1 MKYTLFPSIG
11 FSICA
16 LVFLSLVGIMYLS
29 KKKYKNLENNI
40 FAFMLVFT
48 IVLLI
53 LEIVCVYTM
62 SIRNEIPKLNEVLCR
77 GYILGAIIWT
87 TSFIAYIWSLG
98 TRNKKVKNKRKRN
111 VILTILLF
119 VIISILFGISCFNPI
134 TYSGGSGELYVIG
147 GDAVSVVYVAGFAM
161 VTALLFFLLK
171 NNLKLPWAQR
181 APIYFVVVFF
191 AVVTAF
197 QILSGYDFNDL
208 TYIFAFCVTALYF
221 TIESQDNKLISEL
234 EKSKE
239 EAIEADKAKTE
250 FLSNMSHEIRTP
262 LNAIVGF
269 SQGLKEEELPSKAIE
284 EVNDIISASNT
295 LLEIV
300 NGILDISKIEANKI
314 EIVNKEYDFKV
325 MFKELVALSK
335 ARLGDKPL
343 EFRYSCDASIPD
355 TLYGDETRVKQ
366 IIINI
371 LTNAIKYTKEGY
383 FDFQVHSV
391 NKDGVCR
398 LIISVEDSGIGI
410 KEENI
415 KKLFTKFE
423 RFDEK
428 NTTIE
433 GTGLGLAITKMLVE
447 LMHGKIIVQSKYG
460 EGSKFTIILDQKIVL
475 GKKLEQK
482 VVQSDVISDYHD
494 KKILIVDDNELNLK
508 VAMRLLEKYH
518 LNITTATSGFECIDL
533 ITSNNK
539 YDLILLD
546 DMMPKL
552 SGVDTLHRLKENE
565 LFNMPVV
572 CLTANAIEGMKDNY
586 LKEGFD
592 DYLAKPIDRIELNR
606 VLHTYLDK

>member
-1 MKYTLFPSIG
+1 M
-11 FSICA
+11 
-16 LVFLSLVGIMYLS
+16 
-29 KKKYKNLENNI
+29 
-40 FAFMLVFT
+40 
-48 IVLLI
+48 
-53 LEIVCVYTM
+53 
-62 SIRNEIPKLNEVLCR
+62 
-77 GYILGAIIWT
+77 
-87 TSFIAYIWSLG
+87 
-98 TRNKKVKNKRKRN
+98 
-111 VILTILLF
+111 
-119 VIISILFGISCFNPI
+119 
-134 TYSGGSGELYVIG
+134 
-147 GDAVSVVYVAGFAM
+147 
-161 VTALLFFLLK
+161 
-171 NNLKLPWAQR
+171 
-181 APIYFVVVFF
+181 
-191 AVVTAF
+191 
-197 QILSGYDFNDL
+197 
-208 TYIFAFCVTALYF
+208 
-221 TIESQDNKLISEL
+221 
-234 EKSKE
+234 
-239 EAIEADKAKTE
+239 
-250 FLSNMSHEIRTP
+250 
-262 LNAIVGF
+262 
-269 SQGLKEEELPSKAIE
+269 
-284 EVNDIISASNT
+284 
-295 LLEIV
+295 
-300 NGILDISKIEANKI
+300 
-314 EIVNKEYDFKV
+314 
-325 MFKELVALSK
+325 
-335 ARLGDKPL
+335 
-343 EFRYSCDASIPD
+343 
-355 TLYGDETRVKQ
+355 
-366 IIINI
+366 
-371 LTNAIKYTKEGY
+371 GY

-460 EGSKFTIILDQKIVL
+460 EGSKFTIILDQRIVE

-508 VAMRLLEKYH
+508 VAKRLLEKYH

-533 ITSNNK
+533 IASNNK

>member
-1 MKYTLFPSIG
+1 MSTISLSFII
-11 FSICA
+11 FSIVYSIV
-16 LVFLSLVGIMYLS
+16 LNIIYYS
-29 KKKYKNLENNI
+29 KSHIDLKETTI
-40 FAFMLVFT
+40 FAILLPLNL
-48 IVLLI
+48 IGLI
-53 LEIVCVYTM
+53 LELVCILVSNNPIKAIPATITKLYLAYLISFVFFMSLYIYAVCYMSGKNDKPKYYNVLKKITIVIY
-62 SIRNEIPKLNEVLCR
+62 
-77 GYILGAIIWT
+77 
-87 TSFIAYIWSLG
+87 
-98 TRNKKVKNKRKRN
+98 
-111 VILTILLF
+111 
-119 VIISILFGISCFNPI
+119 IISLIIMAILPIETAVGHATGLAVNFVFGIS
-134 TYSGGSGELYVIG
+134 TL
-147 GDAVSVVYVAGFAM
+147 AM
-161 VTALLFFLLK
+161 VVWLITTIKNFKRIKATKFIPLLSFMC
-171 NNLKLPWAQR
+171 
-181 APIYFVVVFF
+181 
-191 AVVTAF
+191 
-197 QILSGYDFNDL
+197 LSGVMSLVQKVHPEVTFITSIEFL
-208 TYIFAFCVTALYF
+208 VIFFMYF
-221 TIESQDNKLISEL
+221 TIENPDMKLIEQL
-234 EKSKE
+234 NQAK
-239 EAIEADKAKTE
+239 IQADKANLAKSE
-250 FLSNMSHEIRTP
+250 FLSSMSHEIRTP

-269 SQGLKEEELPSKAIE
+269 SQGLKEEKLPSKAIE

-314 EIVNKEYDFKV
+314 EIVNKEYDFKM

-343 EFRYSCDASIPD
+343 EFRYSCDAAIPD
-355 TLYGDETRVKQ
+355 TLFGDETRVKQ

-391 NKDGVCR
+391 IKDDVCR

-494 KKILIVDDNELNLK
+494 KKILIVDDNLLNLK
-508 VAMRLLEKYH
+508 VAKRLLEKYH
-518 LNITTATSGFECIDL
+518 LNITMATSGFECIDL
-533 ITSNNK
+533 IASNNK

-552 SGVDTLHRLKENE
+552 SGVDTLHRLKENK

>member
-1 MKYTLFPSIG
+1 MSTISLSFII
-11 FSICA
+11 FSIVYSIV
-16 LVFLSLVGIMYLS
+16 LNIIYYS
-29 KKKYKNLENNI
+29 KSHIDLKETTI
-40 FAFMLVFT
+40 FAILLPLNL
-48 IVLLI
+48 IGLI
-53 LEIVCVYTM
+53 LELVCILVSNNPIKAIPATITKLYLAYLISFVFFMSLYIYAVCYMSGKNDKPKYYNALKKITIVIY
-62 SIRNEIPKLNEVLCR
+62 
-77 GYILGAIIWT
+77 
-87 TSFIAYIWSLG
+87 
-98 TRNKKVKNKRKRN
+98 
-111 VILTILLF
+111 
-119 VIISILFGISCFNPI
+119 IISLIIMAILPIETAVGHATGLAVNFVFGISTLAMVVWLI
-134 TYSGGSGELYVIG
+134 TTIKNFKRIKATKFIPLLSFMCLSGVM
-147 GDAVSVVYVAGFAM
+147 SVVQKVYPE
-161 VTALLFFLLK
+161 VTFITSIEFLVIFFM
-171 NNLKLPWAQR
+171 
-181 APIYFVVVFF
+181 
-191 AVVTAF
+191 
-197 QILSGYDFNDL
+197 
-208 TYIFAFCVTALYF
+208 YF
-221 TIESQDNKLISEL
+221 TIENPDMKLIEQL
-234 EKSKE
+234 NQAK
-239 EAIEADKAKTE
+239 IQADKANLAKSE
-250 FLSNMSHEIRTP
+250 FLSSMSHEIRTP

-269 SQGLKEEELPSKAIE
+269 SQGLKEEKLPSKAIE

-343 EFRYSCDASIPD
+343 EFRYSCDAAIPD

-391 NKDGVCR
+391 IKDDVCR

-494 KKILIVDDNELNLK
+494 KKILIVDDNLLNLK
-508 VAMRLLEKYH
+508 VAKRLLEKYH
-518 LNITTATSGFECIDL
+518 LNITMATSGFECIDL
-533 ITSNNK
+533 IASNNK

-552 SGVDTLHRLKENE
+552 SGVDTLHRLKENK

>member
-1 MKYTLFPSIG
+1 MSTISLSFII
-11 FSICA
+11 FSIVYSIV
-16 LVFLSLVGIMYLS
+16 LNIIYYS
-29 KKKYKNLENNI
+29 KSHIDLKETTI
-40 FAFMLVFT
+40 FAILLPLNL
-48 IVLLI
+48 IGLI
-53 LEIVCVYTM
+53 LELVCILVSNNPIKAIPATITKLYLAYLISFVFFMSLYIYAVCYMSGKNDKPKYYNALKKITIVIY
-62 SIRNEIPKLNEVLCR
+62 
-77 GYILGAIIWT
+77 
-87 TSFIAYIWSLG
+87 
-98 TRNKKVKNKRKRN
+98 
-111 VILTILLF
+111 
-119 VIISILFGISCFNPI
+119 IISLIIMAILPIETAVGHATGLAVNFVFGISTLAMVVWLI
-134 TYSGGSGELYVIG
+134 TTIKNFKRIKATKFIPLLSFMCLSGVM
-147 GDAVSVVYVAGFAM
+147 SVVQKVYPE
-161 VTALLFFLLK
+161 VTFITSIEFLVIFFM
-171 NNLKLPWAQR
+171 
-181 APIYFVVVFF
+181 
-191 AVVTAF
+191 
-197 QILSGYDFNDL
+197 
-208 TYIFAFCVTALYF
+208 YF
-221 TIESQDNKLISEL
+221 TIENPDMKLIEQL
-234 EKSKE
+234 NQAK
-239 EAIEADKAKTE
+239 IQADKANLAKSE
-250 FLSNMSHEIRTP
+250 FLSSMSHEIRTP

-269 SQGLKEEELPSKAIE
+269 SQGLKEEKLPSKAIE
-284 EVNDIISASNT
+284 EVNDIICASNT

-343 EFRYSCDASIPD
+343 EFRYSCDAAIPD

-391 NKDGVCR
+391 IKDDVCR

-494 KKILIVDDNELNLK
+494 KKILIVDDNLLNLK
-508 VAMRLLEKYH
+508 VAKRLLEKYH
-518 LNITTATSGFECIDL
+518 LNITMATSGFECIDL
-533 ITSNNK
+533 IASNNK

>member
-1 MKYTLFPSIG
+1 M
-11 FSICA
+11 
-16 LVFLSLVGIMYLS
+16 
-29 KKKYKNLENNI
+29 
-40 FAFMLVFT
+40 
-48 IVLLI
+48 
-53 LEIVCVYTM
+53 
-62 SIRNEIPKLNEVLCR
+62 
-77 GYILGAIIWT
+77 
-87 TSFIAYIWSLG
+87 
-98 TRNKKVKNKRKRN
+98 
-111 VILTILLF
+111 
-119 VIISILFGISCFNPI
+119 
-134 TYSGGSGELYVIG
+134 
-147 GDAVSVVYVAGFAM
+147 
-161 VTALLFFLLK
+161 
-171 NNLKLPWAQR
+171 
-181 APIYFVVVFF
+181 
-191 AVVTAF
+191 
-197 QILSGYDFNDL
+197 
-208 TYIFAFCVTALYF
+208 
-221 TIESQDNKLISEL
+221 KLIEQL
-234 EKSKE
+234 NQAK
-239 EAIEADKAKTE
+239 IQADKANLAKSE
-250 FLSNMSHEIRTP
+250 FLSSMSHEIRTP

-269 SQGLKEEELPSKAIE
+269 SQGLKEEELPPRAVE

-343 EFRYSCDASIPD
+343 EFRYSCDAAIPD

-391 NKDGVCR
+391 IKDDVCR

-460 EGSKFTIILDQKIVL
+460 EGSKFTIILDQRIVE

-533 ITSNNK
+533 IASNNK

>member
-1 MKYTLFPSIG
+1 
-11 FSICA
+11 
-16 LVFLSLVGIMYLS
+16 
-29 KKKYKNLENNI
+29 
-40 FAFMLVFT
+40 
-48 IVLLI
+48 
-53 LEIVCVYTM
+53 
-62 SIRNEIPKLNEVLCR
+62 
-77 GYILGAIIWT
+77 
-87 TSFIAYIWSLG
+87 
-98 TRNKKVKNKRKRN
+98 
-111 VILTILLF
+111 
-119 VIISILFGISCFNPI
+119 
-134 TYSGGSGELYVIG
+134 
-147 GDAVSVVYVAGFAM
+147 
-161 VTALLFFLLK
+161 
-171 NNLKLPWAQR
+171 
-181 APIYFVVVFF
+181 
-191 AVVTAF
+191 
-197 QILSGYDFNDL
+197 
-208 TYIFAFCVTALYF
+208 
-221 TIESQDNKLISEL
+221 
-234 EKSKE
+234 
-239 EAIEADKAKTE
+239 
-250 FLSNMSHEIRTP
+250 MSHEIRTP

-269 SQGLKEEELPSKAIE
+269 SQGLKEEKLPSKAIE
-284 EVNDIISASNT
+284 EVNDIICASNT

-343 EFRYSCDASIPD
+343 EFRYSCDAAIPD
-355 TLYGDETRVKQ
+355 TLFGDETRVKQ

-391 NKDGVCR
+391 IKDDVCR

-494 KKILIVDDNELNLK
+494 KKILIVDDNLLNLK
-508 VAMRLLEKYH
+508 VAKRLLEKYH
-518 LNITTATSGFECIDL
+518 LNITMATSGFECIDL
-533 ITSNNK
+533 IASNNK

-592 DYLAKPIDRIELNR
+592 DYLAKPIDRGELNKM
-606 VLHTYLDK
+606 VAKYLNK

>member
-1 MKYTLFPSIG
+1 MCLSG
-11 FSICA
+11 
-16 LVFLSLVGIMYLS
+16 VMSLVQKVYPEVTFITSIEFLV
-29 KKKYKNLENNI
+29 I
-40 FAFMLVFT
+40 FFM
-48 IVLLI
+48 
-53 LEIVCVYTM
+53 
-62 SIRNEIPKLNEVLCR
+62 
-77 GYILGAIIWT
+77 
-87 TSFIAYIWSLG
+87 
-98 TRNKKVKNKRKRN
+98 
-111 VILTILLF
+111 
-119 VIISILFGISCFNPI
+119 
-134 TYSGGSGELYVIG
+134 
-147 GDAVSVVYVAGFAM
+147 
-161 VTALLFFLLK
+161 
-171 NNLKLPWAQR
+171 
-181 APIYFVVVFF
+181 
-191 AVVTAF
+191 
-197 QILSGYDFNDL
+197 
-208 TYIFAFCVTALYF
+208 YF
-221 TIESQDNKLISEL
+221 TIENPDMKLIEQL
-234 EKSKE
+234 NQAK
-239 EAIEADKAKTE
+239 IQADKANLAKSE
-250 FLSNMSHEIRTP
+250 FLSSMSHEIRTP

-343 EFRYSCDASIPD
+343 EFRYSCDAAIPY

-391 NKDGVCR
+391 IKDDVCR

-433 GTGLGLAITKMLVE
+433 GAGLGLAITKMLVE

-533 ITSNNK
+533 IASNNK